1 MMKHPLQPPTLVVLL
16 ARCMVIAVIASSVP
30 YLPAQTQ
37 SNRLV
42 HVTIT
47 DPLGRFVTGIEQER
61 FEIVENG
68 IQRPITGFSD
78 VDSPILLAIVS
89 EKTVTMGDLNP
100 RDVLIQTPS
109 LNDAIQ
115 QLSAS
120 KNLRKALV
128 VTAAIDAQAIPSGIQ
143 IVQAKPDDL
152 FRVVVELRNEYLLQF
167 ESSNSSSAI
176 EVVLKQ
182 PRGLPS
188 LQATLK

>member
-1 MMKHPLQPPTLVVLL
+1 
-16 ARCMVIAVIASSVP
+16 MVIAVIASSIP
-30 YLPAQTQ
+30 HLPAQTQ
-37 SNRLV
+37 SNRQV

-47 DPLGRFVTGIEQER
+47 DPLGRFVTGIDQER

-68 IQRPITGFSD
+68 IHRPITGFSD

-89 EKTVTMGDLNP
+89 EKTQTMWGLNT

-109 LNDAIQ
+109 LNEAIQ

-128 VTAAIDAQAIPSGIQ
+128 VTTAIDAQAIPSGIQ

-167 ESSNSSSAI
+167 ESSNSSAAI

-182 PRGLPS
+182 PRGLPP
-188 LQATLK
+188 LQASLK

>member
-47 DPLGRFVTGIEQER
+47 DPLGRFVTSIEQER

>member
-1 MMKHPLQPPTLVVLL
+1 MKHPLQPPTLVVLL

-47 DPLGRFVTGIEQER
+47 DPLGRFVTSIEQER

>member
-1 MMKHPLQPPTLVVLL
+1 MMKHLIQLPTLVVVV
-16 ARCMVIAVIASSVP
+16 AFSIP
-30 YLPAQTQ
+30 HLPAQTQ

-42 HVTIT
+42 HVAIT
-47 DPLGRFVTGIEQER
+47 DPSGRFVTGMEQQR

-78 VDSPILLAIVS
+78 VDSPILLAIVG
-89 EKTVTMGDLNP
+89 EKAVTIGDLNP

-128 VTAAIDAQAIPSGIQ
+128 VTSAIDAQAIPSGIRT
-143 IVQAKPDDL
+143 VQVRPDDL
-152 FRVVVELRNEYLLQF
+152 FHAVVELRNEYVLQF
-167 ESSNSSSAI
+167 ESSNSTSTVGI
-176 EVVLKQ
+176 VLKQ
-182 PRGLPS
+182 PRGLPP
-188 LQATLK
+188 LQASIK

>member
-1 MMKHPLQPPTLVVLL
+1 MKHPLQLPTFVVLL
-16 ARCMVIAVIASSVP
+16 TRCMVTAVIASSMP
-30 YLPAQTQ
+30 HLTAQTQ
-37 SNRLV
+37 SNRLL

-47 DPLGRFVTGIEQER
+47 DPLGRFVAGLEQER

-68 IQRPITGFSD
+68 IRRPITGFSD

-89 EKTVTMGDLNP
+89 EKALTMGDLNP
-100 RDVLIQTPS
+100 GEVLIQTPS
-109 LNDAIQ
+109 LDDAIQ

-128 VTAAIDAQAIPSGIQ
+128 VTTAIDAQAIPSGIQ

-152 FRVVVELRNEYLLQF
+152 FSVVVELRNEYVLQF
-167 ESSNSSSAI
+167 ESSNSSAAI
-176 EVVLKQ
+176 GVVLKQ
-182 PRGLPS
+182 PRGIPP

>member
-1 MMKHPLQPPTLVVLL
+1 MMKHPLQLPTFVVLL
-16 ARCMVIAVIASSVP
+16 ARCMVIVVIASSVR
-30 YLPAQTQ
+30 YLPAQTR

-61 FEIVENG
+61 FDIVENG
-68 IQRPITGFSD
+68 IRRPITGFSD

-128 VTAAIDAQAIPSGIQ
+128 VTAAIDAQAIPPGIQ

-167 ESSNSSSAI
+167 ESSDSSGAI

-182 PRGLPS
+182 PRGLPL